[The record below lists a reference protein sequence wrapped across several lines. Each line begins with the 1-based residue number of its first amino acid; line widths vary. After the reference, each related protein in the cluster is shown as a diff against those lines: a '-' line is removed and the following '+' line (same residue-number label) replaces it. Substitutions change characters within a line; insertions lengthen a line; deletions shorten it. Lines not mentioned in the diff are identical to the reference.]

1 MKKDIIEVI
10 KNQNQNVETKNS
22 GVTKEALDEYMKTQL
37 GLGIAGMA
45 PGYGI
50 GADATALVHSLANKQ
65 YKDSL
70 LNLGAMA
77 PFLGMFAGI
86 KKIDDLKYLMKNT
99 GMSEEEAIEILRK
112 NQKTSKAGDTRV
124 VDADPAE
131 IKRMQDW
138 YKDPGLRKQ
147 QKMAEEVI
155 EEDLD
160 LIKTLQKEK
169 GFNSK
174 DVIDIIKKS
183 KE

>member
-1 MKKDIIEVI
+1 
-10 KNQNQNVETKNS
+10 
-22 GVTKEALDEYMKTQL
+22 MKTQL
-37 GLGIAGMA
+37 ALGVAGMV
-45 PGYGI
+45 PGYGM
-50 GADATALVHSLANKQ
+50 GADATALIHSLTNRQ
-65 YKDSL
+65 YGDAVMNFGTML
-70 LNLGAMA
+70 
-77 PFLGMFAGI
+77 PFLGMFAGA

-112 NQKTSKAGDTRV
+112 NQKTSGDTRV

-160 LIKTLQKEK
+160 LIKTLKNEK

-174 DVIDIIKKS
+174 DIIDVIKKS